1 MKMEVKTGNRNLE
14 ECKFEIEM
22 ANKTIEEQDAM
33 IVKLNRSMKMLQE
46 REYYMEEK
54 YEEEL

>member
-1 MKMEVKTGNRNLE
+1 MEVKTGNRNLE
-14 ECKFEIEM
+14 ECKFEVEM

>member
-1 MKMEVKTGNRNLE
+1 MEVKTGIRNLE
-14 ECKFEIEM
+14 EYKFEVEM

-54 YEEEL
+54 YE

>member
-1 MKMEVKTGNRNLE
+1 MKMEVKTGIRNLE
-14 ECKFEIEM
+14 EYKFEVEM